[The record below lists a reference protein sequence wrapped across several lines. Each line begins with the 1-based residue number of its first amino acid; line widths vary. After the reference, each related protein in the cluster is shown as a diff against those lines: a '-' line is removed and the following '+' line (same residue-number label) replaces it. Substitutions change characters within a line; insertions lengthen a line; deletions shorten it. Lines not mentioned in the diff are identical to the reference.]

1 MIRRNSFRAGF
12 TVTELLV
19 TIAIIGILMAL
30 LLPAAQMVREAGR
43 RTTCANNLTQIG
55 KAFAQ
60 HEVQSQNQIFPT
72 AGLNWTTACAR
83 GPNRDPLPAHQQT
96 WGWAFQIL
104 PYLERDKEY
113 TMDHDATVAGLIIP
127 TYFCPSRR
135 KPQARDGIECGIT
148 TPPTCPRG
156 GLDYAGNAG
165 PGNAGQQAF
174 PAHPDAW
181 INQGGTVIPIGYYDT
196 NNVFRPNRA
205 RVSRGVPDGDSYTLL
220 VGERNFNRLRM
231 ADATQQDEN
240 NGYVAGYSWDTIRW
254 AYDIPAKD
262 RDDMSDFD
270 TRFGSSHPSITQ
282 FVYCDGSIKAINY
295 SIDLTTFQQLSHRED
310 GRSPDIK

>member
-1 MIRRNSFRAGF
+1 MIRRDRARAGF

-43 RTTCANNLTQIG
+43 RNTCANNLRQIG
-55 KAFAQ
+55 NAFHQ
-60 HEVQSQNQIFPT
+60 HEVTHQFFAT
-72 AGLNWTTACAR
+72 AGLNWTTPCMR
-83 GPNRDPLPAHQQT
+83 GPNRDPLPGHQQT

-104 PYLERDKEY
+104 PYLERDKEAKL
-113 TMDHDATVAGLIIP
+113 DHDQTVAGLIIP

-135 KPQARDGIECGIT
+135 KPEARDGIECGL
-148 TPPTCPRG
+148 PTCPRG
-156 GLDYAGNAG
+156 GLDYAGNG
-165 PGNAGQQAF
+165 GMGGIGVTTNLYF
-174 PAHPDAW
+174 PAHPGAW
-181 INQGGTVIPIGYYDT
+181 TNQNGTVIPSGINAPGDAK
-196 NNVFRPNRA
+196 PNRL
-205 RVSRGVPDGDSYTLL
+205 GKGDIPDGPSYTLL

-262 RDDMSDFD
+262 RDDMSDSD

-295 SIDLTTFQQLSHRED
+295 SIDLITFQQLSHRED